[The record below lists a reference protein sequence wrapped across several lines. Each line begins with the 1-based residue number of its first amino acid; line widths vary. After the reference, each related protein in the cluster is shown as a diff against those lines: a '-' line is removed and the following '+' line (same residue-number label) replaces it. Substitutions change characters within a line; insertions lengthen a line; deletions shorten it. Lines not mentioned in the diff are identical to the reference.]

1 MTQYAK
7 SKELFEKA
15 KTLIPGGV
23 NSPVRAFG
31 QVGGSPIFIKRA
43 QGSRVADA
51 DGNEY
56 VDFCMSWGPLI
67 LGHSRPEVVEAVEE
81 AAKDGL
87 SYGACHEKEIE
98 LAELILSAF
107 PAFDKIRMVSSGTEA
122 VMTALRLARGFTG
135 RDFVLKFEGGYHGH
149 YDGML
154 VKAGSG
160 LATCAIASSKGVPKD
175 VAATTIVAPLDDE
188 EAVRDIFE
196 KRGGEI
202 AAVIIEPAPANNGL
216 LLQRTEFLQTLR
228 ELTRKSGSLLIFDEV
243 ITGFRLRFGGY
254 GESLGITPDV
264 VTLGKIIGGG
274 MPVGAL
280 LGSAE
285 IMDKLSPVGAVYQAG
300 TLSGNPVSLAAG
312 IAALKILKKEN
323 PYPRIEKTAA
333 AFEARLAAC
342 GLAKARAIRLG
353 GVIWP
358 YFDEGEAP
366 RRADKISPLAMKRCA
381 DIYWKM
387 LGKGYYLPPSSYEV
401 MFISDAHS
409 EEDAEG
415 LAAAFAESLAQT
427 E

>member
-1 MTQYAK
+1 MPQYRK

-15 KTLIPGGV
+15 KLHIPGGV

-31 QVGGSPIFIKRA
+31 QVGGSPIFFKTA
-43 QGSRVADA
+43 KDARVIDA

-67 LGHSRPEVVEAVEE
+67 LGHSRPEVVEAVRET
-81 AAKDGL
+81 AADGL
-87 SYGACHEKEIE
+87 SYGACHEKEIA

-107 PAFDKIRMVSSGTEA
+107 PGFEKVRMVSSGTEA
-122 VMTALRLARGFTG
+122 VMTALRLARGFSG
-135 RDFVLKFEGGYHGH
+135 RDLVLKFEGGYHGH

-160 LATCAIASSKGVPKD
+160 LATCAIASSKGIPKE

-188 EAVRDIFE
+188 EAVKEIFNE
-196 KRGGEI
+196 RGEEI
-202 AAVIIEPAPANNGL
+202 AAVIIEPVPANNGL
-216 LLQRTEFLQTLR
+216 LPQRKEFLQTLR
-228 ELTRKSGSLLIFDEV
+228 ELTLNSGSLLIFDEV
-243 ITGFRLRFGGY
+243 ITGFRLRFGGF
-254 GESLGITPDV
+254 GESLGITPDI

-280 LGSAE
+280 LGRAE

-312 IAALKILKKEN
+312 IATLKILKEEN

-333 AFEARLAAC
+333 AFESRLAASDVNW
-342 GLAKARAIRLG
+342 ARAIRLG

-358 YFDEGEAP
+358 YFDVGEAP
-366 RRADKISPLAMKRCA
+366 RRADKISALAMKRFA

-387 LGKGYYLPPSSYEV
+387 LEKGYYLPPSSYEV
-401 MFISDAHS
+401 MFISAAHDEKDA
-409 EEDAEG
+409 AG
-415 LAAAFAESLAQT
+415 LAAAFAESLSD
-427 E
+427 

>member
-1 MTQYAK
+1 
-7 SKELFEKA
+7 
-15 KTLIPGGV
+15 
-23 NSPVRAFG
+23 
-31 QVGGSPIFIKRA
+31 
-43 QGSRVADA
+43 
-51 DGNEY
+51 
-56 VDFCMSWGPLI
+56 MSWGPLI

-285 IMDKLSPVGAVYQAG
+285 IMDKLSPD
-300 TLSGNPVSLAAG
+300 T
-312 IAALKILKKEN
+312 
-323 PYPRIEKTAA
+323 
-333 AFEARLAAC
+333 F
-342 GLAKARAIRLG
+342 
-353 GVIWP
+353 
-358 YFDEGEAP
+358 
-366 RRADKISPLAMKRCA
+366 
-381 DIYWKM
+381 
-387 LGKGYYLPPSSYEV
+387 
-401 MFISDAHS
+401 
-409 EEDAEG
+409 
-415 LAAAFAESLAQT
+415 
-427 E
+427 